1 MRRKSA
7 AKNNCVIYSKE
18 LENEPFMSQITAA
31 ESE

>member
-7 AKNNCVIYSKE
+7 AKIIVIYSKE